1 MLISSIK
8 IISIKLLLTALST
21 CLVLS
26 GQCEKDMNTQN
37 SNHMSNDL
45 LIAAKNG
52 DVGEVKRLVST
63 GADIEIRDANRRTPL
78 MLATL
83 ANHVEVAKILIE
95 KGANVNAQDHIKDSP
110 FLYAGAN
117 GYLEIGKL
125 CLTHGADFKVYNRY
139 GGSALIPAS
148 EKGHVE
154 TVAELL
160 KVKGF
165 PINHVNNLGWTAVLE
180 TVILTNGGPKFIQIL
195 KMLVDAGCDVNIP
208 DSDGVTALTH
218 AKRQKYQAMIKI
230 LETAGAKE

>member
-1 MLISSIK
+1 MFKNSK
-8 IISIKLLLTALST
+8 NTFGKFLLAILFVGFAS
-21 CLVLS
+21 S
-26 GQCEKDMNTQN
+26 GQCEKDIKTQD
-37 SNHMSNDL
+37 SSHMSNDL

-52 DVGEVKRLVST
+52 DIEKVKQLVSS
-63 GADIEIRDANRRTPL
+63 GSDIEIMDANQRTPL

-83 ANHVEVAKILIE
+83 GNHVEVARILIE

-110 FLYAGAN
+110 FLYAGAS
-117 GYLEIGKL
+117 GYIEIVKL
-125 CLTHGADFKVYNRY
+125 CLTHGVDFKVYNRY

-160 KVKGF
+160 KVTGF

-230 LETAGAKE
+230 LETAGARE